1 MIPMV
6 DLRAQYESL
15 RAELEPAMS
24 EAMAACQ
31 YILGPNVAAFEGEV
45 ADYLGAGHAVACASG
60 TDALMLALRAAGIG
74 PGDEVITSPF
84 TFIATAEA
92 IRYVGAEPVFVD
104 IEANG
109 FNLDVDAVADAITPA
124 TRAVLPV
131 HLFGQPV
138 DMQRLRS
145 IANAHGLTVVED
157 CAQSFGARTPDG
169 MTGTLGH
176 AGAFS
181 FFPSKNLGAFGD
193 GGLVTTDDGGTA
205 ERLRALRN
213 HGQFARYR
221 HDTIGYNSRLDE
233 LQAVVLRH
241 KLGHIDRFNAER
253 RRVAERYDAGLA
265 DAPVNR
271 PRRPGAGSEHVF
283 HQYTL
288 RCGDRDRLQAALREA
303 DIASAIYYPV
313 PLHRQPVFAET
324 HGHRSLPNAEAAAA
338 CCLSLPI
345 YPELDDATV
354 DHIAGVIRKAEDG

>member
-45 ADYLGAGHAVACASG
+45 ADYLGAGHAIACASG
-60 TDALMLALRAAGIG
+60 TDALMLALRASGVG
-74 PGDEVITSPF
+74 PGHEVVTTPF

-92 IRYVGAEPVFVD
+92 IRYVGAEPVFAD
-104 IEANG
+104 IEAGG
-109 FNLDVDAVADAITPA
+109 FNLDVDAVEAALTPA

-138 DMQRLRS
+138 DMARLRALTAPRG
-145 IANAHGLTVVED
+145 IAIVED
-157 CAQSFGARTPDG
+157 CAQSFGARTPQG
-169 MTGTLGH
+169 MTGTLGD

-193 GGLVTTDDGGTA
+193 GGLVTTQDAATA

-241 KLGHIDRFNAER
+241 NLGHIDSYNAER
-253 RRVAERYDAGLA
+253 RRVADRYDAGLA
-265 DAPVNR
+265 EAAVGP
-271 PRRPGAGSEHVF
+271 PPRPGAGSEHVF

-288 RCGDRDRLQAALREA
+288 RCRDRDRLQAGLREA
-303 DIASAIYYPV
+303 EIASAIYYPV
-313 PLHRQPVFAET
+313 PLHRQPVFAAD
-324 HGHRSLPNAEAAAA
+324 HGHRSLPNAELAAA

-354 DHIAGVIRKAEDG
+354 DRIAATVRAVEDG